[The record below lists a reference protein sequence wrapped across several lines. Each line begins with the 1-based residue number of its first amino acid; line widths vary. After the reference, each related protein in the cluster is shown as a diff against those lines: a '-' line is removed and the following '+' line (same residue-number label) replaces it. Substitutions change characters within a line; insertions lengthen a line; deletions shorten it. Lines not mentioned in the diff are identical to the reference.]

1 MRGKTNF
8 VRWPVCVLF
17 LLVALSTAAI
27 GEVIY
32 VDDDAAGLNLGTSW
46 VNAVNS
52 LQDAL
57 LLACYS
63 DEPVEIRVAE
73 GIYTPDKGLGIM
85 PGDVRA
91 SFQLMNGVTIK
102 GGYAA
107 QFSSHRGQSDV
118 RDINQYESILSGD
131 LKADDNPELFDIAN
145 VEDNSY
151 HVVKASGTD
160 ETAVLDGF
168 TITGSGIS
176 ARMTISPYDHSSG
189 MFNDN
194 GNPTVLNC
202 TFRGNLA
209 IDVGAG
215 IYNNNSNPVLR
226 NCMFSENEAPAGG
239 AGMYNNNSS
248 PMLTNC
254 TFSGNSVGG
263 SGAGMYNNDSKPVLL
278 NCIFTGN
285 TAGMS
290 GGGIYNEKSVPTLTN
305 CTISDNS
312 AGGGGGGGM
321 YNEEST
327 SMLADCTFG
336 SNSTEGSGGGIY
348 NNSSKLTLLS
358 CIFNENSALR
368 SGGGLLN
375 YITSETSLNNCIFS
389 GNRARDG
396 GGMENVSD
404 SFSVLLNCT
413 FSTNFAEHAGG
424 GISNNQNGQLTLIN
438 CILWADTPDEIM
450 GKGAEGRTGGIAGR
464 VEVIYSNVQNSWPGR
479 GNLNSDP
486 LFADPENGDFHLKS
500 QAGRWEPNDENWVV
514 DTTGSPCIDA
524 GNPDEPVGLE
534 RFPNGGRIN
543 MGAYGGTPQ
552 ASLSLQLLPHLSG
565 QASNPSPADGAFN
578 VDVNIKLSWTSGL
591 NAVSHNIYF
600 GSNINE
606 MLPVS
611 IQQTTNEIQ
620 LGILDDRAAYY
631 WRIDEVDSTGEVI
644 TGDVWTFTTVPPPKG
659 RGCFLADTPVWVEGV
674 PIQIS
679 DVVAG
684 RTIGKVTCLA
694 NTSTQI
700 EKIEEHEGIFT
711 CYDVLLQSG
720 NSISVAENHYFMA
733 ESGQWLSLQNLTAG
747 IRLQTSK
754 GFIEIISV
762 NKRPMPYVGKV
773 YNLKVAGSDRYLVG
787 KDAIIV
793 RDY

>member
-1 MRGKTNF
+1 MRGKANLL
-8 VRWPVCVLF
+8 RWPVCVLF
-17 LLVALSTAAI
+17 LLVALCTAAT

-32 VDDDAAGLNLGTSW
+32 VDDDADGLNLGTSW
-46 VNAVNS
+46 INAVNS

-63 DEPVEIRVAE
+63 DEPVEIRVAQ
-73 GIYTPDKGLGIM
+73 GIYTPDRGLGIL
-85 PGDVRA
+85 PGDIRA

-107 QFSSHRGQSDV
+107 QFSSHRGQTDV
-118 RDINQYESILSGD
+118 RDIKQYESILSGD
-131 LKADDNPELFDIAN
+131 LKGDDNPDLFDIAN

-151 HVVKASGTD
+151 HVVKSSGTD

-176 ARMTISPYDHSSG
+176 ARMNDHSSG
-189 MFNDN
+189 MYNDN
-194 GNPTVLNC
+194 GNPTVMNC

-209 IDVGAG
+209 TDIGAG
-215 IYNNNSNPVLR
+215 MYNNGSNPVLL
-226 NCMFSENEAPAGG
+226 NCTFSENEAPAGG

-263 SGAGMYNNDSKPVLL
+263 SGAGMYNNNSKPVLL

-305 CTISDNS
+305 CTIADNS
-312 AGGGGGGGM
+312 AGGGGGGGL
-321 YNEEST
+321 YNEESIP
-327 SMLADCTFG
+327 MLADCMFG
-336 SNSTEGSGGGIY
+336 SNSTEGSGGGMY
-348 NNSSKLTLLS
+348 NNNSKPTLLS

-368 SGGGLLN
+368 SGGGLYN
-375 YITSETSLNNCIFS
+375 YDGSETNLNNCIFS

-396 GGMENVSD
+396 GGMENIRD
-404 SFSVLLNCT
+404 SYSILLNCT

-424 GISNNQNGQLTLIN
+424 GISNIQNGYLTLVN
-438 CILWADTPDEIM
+438 CILWTDTPDEIHLD
-450 GKGAEGRTGGIAGR
+450 GVGGGHTSGN
-464 VEVIYSNVQNSWPGR
+464 VEVIYSNVQNGWPGR
-479 GNLNSDP
+479 DNLDSDP

-500 QAGRWEPNDENWVV
+500 QAGRWESNDGNWVV
-514 DTTGSPCIDA
+514 DTAGSPCIDA
-524 GNPDEPVGLE
+524 GSPDEPVGLE
-534 RFPNGGRIN
+534 RFPNGDRIN

-552 ASLSLQLLPHLSG
+552 ASLSLPLLPHLSG

-578 VDVNIKLSWTSGL
+578 VDLNIKLSWTSGL
-591 NAVSHNIYF
+591 NAVSHNVYF
-600 GSNINE
+600 GSAINN

-620 LGILDDRAAYY
+620 LGTLDDRLAYY
-631 WRIDEVDSTGEVI
+631 WRIDEVDSEGEVI
-644 TGDVWTFTTVPPPKG
+644 TGNIWTFTTVPPPKG
-659 RGCFLADTPVWVEGV
+659 RGCFLADTPVWVDGL
-674 PIQIS
+674 PAQIS
-679 DVVAG
+679 KVVAG
-684 RTIGKVTCLA
+684 WTIGKVTCLA
-694 NTSTQI
+694 NTSTQV
-700 EKIEEHEGIFT
+700 EKLEEHEGTFA
-711 CYDVLLQSG
+711 CYDILLQSG
-720 NSISVAENHYFMA
+720 NGISVAENHYFMA

-773 YNLKVAGSDRYLVG
+773 YNLKVTGSDRYLVG

>member
-1 MRGKTNF
+1 MRGKVNLL
-8 VRWPVCVLF
+8 RQSACVLF
-17 LLVALSTAAI
+17 LLTVLCTAAT

-46 VNAVNS
+46 LNAVNS

-73 GIYTPDKGLGIM
+73 GIYTPDRGLGIL
-85 PGDVRA
+85 PGDIRA
-91 SFQLMNGVTIK
+91 SFQLMDGVTIK

-107 QFSSHRGQSDV
+107 QFSSHRGQTDV
-118 RDINQYESILSGD
+118 RDIKQYESILSGD
-131 LKADDNPELFDIAN
+131 LKGDDNPELFDIGN
-145 VEDNSY
+145 VEDNSN
-151 HVVKASGTD
+151 HVVKGGGTD
-160 ETAVLDGF
+160 GTAVLDGF

-176 ARMTISPYDHSSG
+176 ARMNDYSSG
-189 MFNDN
+189 MYNDN
-194 GNPTVLNC
+194 SNPTVMNC
-202 TFRGNLA
+202 MFRGNLA
-209 IDVGAG
+209 TDIGAG
-215 IYNNNSNPVLR
+215 MYNDNSNPVLL
-226 NCMFSENEAPAGG
+226 NCTFSENDAPAGG

-263 SGAGMYNNDSKPVLL
+263 SGAGMYNNNSKPVLL

-305 CTISDNS
+305 CTIVDNS

-321 YNEEST
+321 YNEESNP
-327 SMLADCTFG
+327 MLADCTFG
-336 SNSTEGSGGGIY
+336 SNSTEGSGGGMY
-348 NNSSKLTLLS
+348 NNNSKPTLLS
-358 CIFNENSALR
+358 CIFNGNSALR
-368 SGGGLLN
+368 SGGGLYN
-375 YITSETSLNNCIFS
+375 YNGSETNLNNCIFS

-396 GGMENVSD
+396 GGMENLS
-404 SFSVLLNCT
+404 SSYSILFNCT
-413 FSTNFAEHAGG
+413 FSTNFVDHAGG
-424 GISNNQNGQLTLIN
+424 GISNNGYLTLAN
-438 CILWADTPDEIM
+438 CILWADTPDEIQVP
-450 GKGAEGRTGGIAGR
+450 GEGRGHVSGN
-464 VEVIYSNVQNSWPGR
+464 VEVIYSNVQNGWPGID
-479 GNLNSDP
+479 NLDSDP

-500 QAGRWEPNDENWVV
+500 QAGRWEPNGGNWVV

-552 ASLSLQLLPHLSG
+552 ASLSLPLLPHLSG

-578 VDVNIKLSWTSGL
+578 VDLNITLSWTSGL

-600 GSNINE
+600 GTDINN
-606 MLPVS
+606 MMPVS

-620 LGILDDRAAYY
+620 LGTLDDRLAYY
-631 WRIDEVDSTGEVI
+631 WRIDEVDSAGEVI

-659 RGCFLADTPVWVEGV
+659 RGCFLADTPVWVDGAPV
-674 PIQIS
+674 QIS
-679 DVVAG
+679 EVVAG

-694 NTSTQI
+694 NTSEQI
-700 EKIEEHEGIFT
+700 EKLEEHEGAFA

-733 ESGQWLSLQNLTAG
+733 ESGQWLSLQDLKAG
-747 IRLQTSK
+747 IKLKTLE
-754 GFIEIISV
+754 GPIGIISV
-762 NKRPMPYVGKV
+762 TKRPVHYVGKV
-773 YNLKVAGSDRYLVG
+773 YNLKVADSDRYLVG